1 MRFSSALLALSVALF
16 WGSASANNIQVSN
29 TTLTANTGT
38 EVMVQFDIGWE
49 NSWRGNGVSNWD
61 AAWVFV
67 KFKLPGDGGFTHALL
82 EPSGHVAP
90 GGSLVEV
97 GLVQPGSAYNAST
110 NPAVGVFIRRDA
122 DGTGT
127 FSATGVQL
135 RWNYGALGFAFQDIR
150 EVRVYAIEMVHINQG
165 AFHLGTGGTE
175 TNAFRNGATGQ
186 PYQIFQEGGTIN
198 IASGQLWADGEIEAG
213 TLPPAF
219 PKGYAASYLMKY
231 ELSQQQYVDFLN
243 SLTRTQQAARVE
255 SDISPGT
262 SAIAFPYV
270 MTENTI
276 VEDRNG
282 IRCDGTV
289 DPQNSITFYCDAN
302 GNGTGGEP
310 DDGQWIACN
319 NLMTKDVLAF
329 LDWSGLRVMTE
340 FEYEKACRGP
350 LPPVANE
357 FPWRTTTIVGPAAYT
372 LSGAATAA
380 EGIATGYST
389 TSGNAAYANGESLRS
404 GIFAAHPSN
413 TGRISAGAGYY
424 GNMDLA
430 GNQYEVTISAGNAA
444 GRAYTGIH
452 GNGALSSAGG
462 HDVANWPILSTS
474 DELGARGGALST
486 IAADVGRLR
495 VSDRFYGASLNNV
508 IRIESIGCRGIRTAP

>member
-1 MRFSSALLALSVALF
+1 MRSSSALLALSVALF

-29 TTLTANTGT
+29 TTLTGNTGT

-67 KFKLPGDGGFTHALL
+67 KFKLPGDGGFSHVLL

-90 GGSLVEV
+90 TGSLVEP

-219 PKGYAASYLMKY
+219 PKGYAASYMMKY
-231 ELSQQQYVDFLN
+231 EMSQQQYVDFLN

-282 IRCDGTV
+282 IRCNATV
-289 DPQNSITFYCDAN
+289 DPQSSIVFYCDAN

-310 DDGQWIACN
+310 DDGQWVACN

-357 FPWRTTTIVGPAAYT
+357 FPWRTTTIVPANAYT
-372 LSGAATAA
+372 LSNAFTTTESVG
-380 EGIATGYST
+380 TGYST
-389 TSGNAAYANGESLRS
+389 SAGNANYGFSETMRV
-404 GIFAAHPSN
+404 GIFAANAAN
-413 TGRISAGAGYY
+413 TGRTTAGASYY
-424 GNMDLA
+424 GIMELA
-430 GNQYEVTISAGNAA
+430 GNLWEVTISAGNAA

-452 GNGALSSAGG
+452 GNGALSLTGG
-462 HDVANWPILSTS
+462 HDVLNWPVLSTNN
-474 DELGARGGALST
+474 ELGARGGALAT
-486 IAADVGRLR
+486 LFFDVGMLR
-495 VSDRFYGASLNNV
+495 VSDRFNGASFSSV
-508 IRIESIGCRGIRTAP
+508 SRFESTGCRGIRTAP